1 AAPVAQKPVDAVV
14 QVPGSKSLTAR
25 WMLLAAI
32 ADEPSRL
39 RGALVSRDTRL
50 MADALERLGAT
61 LRFED
66 AALQV
71 TPLPLPSQRPAE
83 PTETDTGRAATAM
96 RFVPLL
102 AALRRG
108 GVRFPGDEAALARPM
123 GPVRQVVRARGGRVT
138 EPGEEGRL
146 PLTVHGP
153 GQLPG
158 GRVEV

>member
-1 AAPVAQKPVDAVV
+1 
-14 QVPGSKSLTAR
+14 
-25 WMLLAAI
+25 MLLAAI

-66 AALQV
+66 AELQV

-83 PTETDTGRAATAM
+83 PIEIDTGLAGTVM

-102 AALRRG
+102 AALHHG
-108 GVRFPGDEAALARPM
+108 EVRFTGDEAALDRKS
-123 GPVRQVVRARGGRVT
+123 VVQGAGAA
-138 EPGEEGRL
+138 
-146 PLTVHGP
+146 
-153 GQLPG
+153 
-158 GRVEV
+158 